1 MTTRLGSRVLRTLVA
16 ALVCVL
22 AGGEARAAPSAA
34 PGFDQPLASSVFGTA
49 LRFMAPR
56 ILDPVSLRTLA
67 GWGLGGITALDP
79 SLQASVVGDRLVL
92 SSAAGPVWRGPSP
105 QDDDPAAWGE
115 ALAAITAAAW
125 RVSSAVSGAGQVGVT
140 QSFFDEL
147 FNHLDPYSRYV
158 GPEPADADRDKREG
172 SGGGIGVTLLR
183 TSRGLALGDIAPDG
197 PAADA
202 GLATGARLL
211 AIDGVDV
218 GRADP
223 DDALARLAGPVGSAV
238 TIRIRLHGRTR
249 DLTLQRDLV
258 PPETVFGTST
268 DGLLTLKVTGFSR
281 DTAEEMS
288 ALLERGAAGP
298 PARPDHRPPRQSRRP
313 AAAGRHR
320 RRPRARQRR
329 RHHHRRPLPAVEPR
343 LERPGRRRH
352 ARHADRGPGRRPH
365 RERRRDP
372 GRGAGRPPTRGGHR
386 LGHARQGPGADAAA
400 AARRRRTVRH
410 LEPGPGPARLAAA
423 GVGRAAAALHL
434 GRRRRRRRRAPRARG
449 PAPRRHSP
457 PHWRPSAPRARR
469 CRSRASSTSEAR
481 ARPRSAPTRTST
493 PHTSCSAT
501 RPPTRPPST
510 RSRRLD

>member
-288 ALLERGAAGP
+288 ALLDAALPDRPRGLIIDLRGNRGGLLQQAVT
-298 PARPDHRPPRQSRRP
+298 
-313 AAAGRHR
+313 AAALVLDNGVATITEGRYPQSNHVWSVQGGDVTHGM
-320 RRPRARQRR
+320 PIVV
-329 RHHHRRPLPAVEPR
+329 LVD
-343 LERPGRRRH
+343 GRT
-352 ARHADRGPGRRPH
+352 AS
-365 RERRRDP
+365 
-372 GRGAGRPPTRGGHR
+372 
-386 LGHARQGPGADAAA
+386 AA
-400 AARRRRTVRH
+400 
-410 LEPGPGPARLAAA
+410 EILAAA
-423 GVGRAAAALHL
+423 LADHRRAVVTGSVTLGKGLVQTLLQLPDGGELFVTWSRVLAPLGWPLQGLGVLPQLCTSGGGAAVADALHALETGTTTPLATALAAERASRPPLPVARILDLRSACPAAIGTDEDVDAAHALLGNQAAYAAALDEI
-434 GRRRRRRRRAPRARG
+434 
-449 PAPRRHSP
+449 P
-457 PHWRPSAPRARR
+457 P
-469 CRSRASSTSEAR
+469 
-481 ARPRSAPTRTST
+481 
-493 PHTSCSAT
+493 
-501 RPPTRPPST
+501 
-510 RSRRLD
+510 LD